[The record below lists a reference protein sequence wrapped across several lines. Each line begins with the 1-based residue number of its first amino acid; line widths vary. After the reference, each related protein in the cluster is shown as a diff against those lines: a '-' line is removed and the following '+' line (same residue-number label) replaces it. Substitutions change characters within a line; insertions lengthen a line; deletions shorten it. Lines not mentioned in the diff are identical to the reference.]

1 MLWGLA
7 YAKRT
12 DRLGRMN
19 DIDVLVV
26 GGGPAG
32 VPAAIQ
38 AARLGAR
45 VMLVEFHGQ
54 LGGATTTGGI
64 FSVSLFGGFGE
75 QLISGIGWELVEASR
90 ALDGAARPFD
100 PTKRGAGPRPGQTC
114 YVNPYLYAAVAE
126 QAVLEA
132 GIDLRYH
139 TAPRSAQWL
148 EEGVVFRVDL
158 QGKNQRTTIRCRELI
173 DCTGGAEIV
182 GMLGYERVLGDEAS
196 GRRQPG
202 TLAFEIGGF
211 DAVAAD
217 PREIEAHYEQA
228 RADGSLQ
235 PGDYYF
241 ADKSGEAIARS
252 LQRGALNAMHVPQAD
267 DTTSDAQT
275 VANIA
280 GRSAMLRLLKFVRG
294 LTGGE
299 HATIRYARQ
308 DTAIRETRRIVGE
321 TTVTETDYMTGRVFP
336 DAIGY
341 SMWFIDIH
349 NDDHVEKRFLEDGVK
364 PTIPFSAMV
373 PRGSRH
379 LLAPGRSISA
389 DYAALSALRVQAS
402 CMAMGQAAGA
412 AAALAIELGCP
423 SRSVPHSQLRR
434 VLQKHGAILPPA
446 LDRASTT

>member
-1 MLWGLA
+1 MQ
-7 YAKRT
+7 
-12 DRLGRMN
+12 DV
-19 DIDVLVV
+19 DVLVV

-38 AARLGAR
+38 AARLG
-45 VMLVEFHGQ
+45 VSVILVEFHGQ

-64 FSVSLFGGFGE
+64 FSISLFGGFGE
-75 QLISGIGWELVEASR
+75 QLIAGIGWELTEASR

-100 PTKRGAGPRPGQTC
+100 PTQRGAGPRPGQTC

-132 GIDLRYH
+132 GVDLRYH
-139 TAPRSAQWL
+139 TAPHSAQWL
-148 EEGVVFRVDL
+148 EDEGVFRVDL
-158 QGKNQRTTIRCRELI
+158 QGKNQRTTVRCRELI
-173 DCTGGAEIV
+173 DCTGGAEVV
-182 GMLGYERVLGDEAS
+182 GMLGHERMLGDEAS
-196 GRRQPG
+196 GQRQPG

-211 DAVAAD
+211 DAEAAD
-217 PREIEAHYEQA
+217 PREIEARYQQA
-228 RADGSLQ
+228 LEDGSLQ

-275 VANIA
+275 AANIA
-280 GRSAMLRLLKFVRG
+280 GRAAMLRLLKFVRG

-321 TTVTETDYMTGRVFP
+321 TTVTETDYLTGRIFP

-349 NDDHVEKRFLEDGVK
+349 KDHTVEKRFLDDGVK
-364 PTIPFSAMV
+364 PTLPFSAMV

-402 CMAMGQAAGA
+402 CMAMGQATGA
-412 AAALAIELGCP
+412 AAALGVDLGCP
-423 SRSVPHSQLRR
+423 SRDVPYTRLREK
-434 VLQKHGAILPPA
+434 LEAHGAILPPVSQP
-446 LDRASTT
+446 ASVT